1 MVGEP
6 QPATRTRLPRVV
18 IAAPASGQGKTTV
31 AVGIMAC
38 LTRRGHQVAAGKVG
52 PDYIDPGYHV
62 LATGRPGRNLD
73 PWLTGESLIVPL
85 LLHGARTPRPA
96 DVAVIEGVMGLFDG
110 QLGGDGF
117 ASTAHLAA
125 LTASPVIVVVD
136 ISSASRTVAATV
148 HGLADF
154 DPAIS
159 VAGVILNKAG
169 SDRHAAE
176 VCRAVTALGLP
187 VLGVLP
193 RHAGVSAPSRH
204 LGLVPVAERDDAA
217 ATLDRLAEQT
227 ERYLDLDAVL
237 DIAGTAAD
245 LDGEPWNPSA
255 AVASGAGSGVA
266 ARLGSG
272 VGAETGAAAGCE
284 VGTAGHGQ
292 GPVVAVAG
300 GRAFTFRYSETEELL
315 RAAGCQPVVIDPAL
329 DCTLPPGC
337 SGLYLGGGFPEV
349 HALELSRNTELIN
362 ELREAIGAGMP
373 TVAECAGLLYL
384 CRAVEGHPFV
394 AAVPA
399 TAAMHPGL
407 RIGYRRAVLA
417 ADGVLGPAGLQ
428 VRGHEFHR
436 TRTDP
441 GWGTTPGWVFEEEG
455 GQRLDG
461 FALDPAGTGT
471 PSLHAS
477 YLHLNWAGT
486 PQIASHFADRVADFA
501 TRPALAAVRR
511 PATLDGWVEST
522 STGRDPAPE
531 PSPEPNLDHHG
542 DAELD
547 GRLVDFAV
555 NVRLPGP
562 PSWLA
567 EIITEST
574 ASLGRYPDVS
584 AARTALARRH
594 GIPESMVLPTNG
606 GAEAFS
612 LIAAA
617 VPGRN
622 PLIVHPQFTEP
633 EAALRRCGRIAARHL
648 LSADDGFT
656 LRPTEVDGA
665 ADLVM
670 VGNPTNP
677 TGVLHPLSA
686 ISDLRRPGRVLVVDE
701 AFIDAI
707 EGEPSMIGADLDG
720 VLVVRSLTKTWGL
733 AGLRAGYVVGD
744 PRLIALLADRQ
755 PPWSVSAP
763 AAAVMTAVST
773 PAALAEVRAAAA
785 DYAVWRAHLVRG
797 LRSLGLRPVDGQ
809 APFVLVEVPEHT
821 RESLRGKGYAV
832 RRGDTFPGLGPGWIR
847 LAVRDPHRCDGLLR
861 ELTGTLGHRQSA

>member
-6 QPATRTRLPRVV
+6 QGATRTRLPRVV

-154 DPAIS
+154 DPS
-159 VAGVILNKAG
+159 VTVAGVILNKAG
-169 SDRHAAE
+169 SDRHADE
-176 VCRAVTALGLP
+176 VRRAVTGLGLP

-193 RHAGVSAPSRH
+193 RQAGVSAPSRH

-237 DIAGTAAD
+237 DIASTAAD
-245 LDGEPWNPSA
+245 LDGEPWNPGEVVGSLGH
-255 AVASGAGSGVA
+255 SGPP
-266 ARLGSG
+266 
-272 VGAETGAAAGCE
+272 
-284 VGTAGHGQ
+284 
-292 GPVVAVAG
+292 PVVAVAG
-300 GRAFTFRYSETEELL
+300 GRAFTFRYTETEELL
-315 RAAGCQPVVIDPAL
+315 RAAGCEPVTIDPAL
-329 DCTLPPGC
+329 DCELPTGC
-337 SGLYLGGGFPEV
+337 AGLYLGGGFPEV
-349 HALELSRNTELIN
+349 HALELSRNTKLIA

-394 AAVPA
+394 SVVPA

-417 ADGVLGPAGLQ
+417 GDGVLGPAGLP

-441 GWGTTPGWVFEEEG
+441 GWGTTPGWLVEEAG
-455 GQRLDG
+455 TTRPDG
-461 FALDPAGTGT
+461 FSLDPAGTGT
-471 PSLHAS
+471 PSVHAS
-477 YLHLNWAGT
+477 YLHLNWAGS
-486 PQIASHFADRVADFA
+486 PQIAGHFAARVAQFA
-501 TRPALAAVRR
+501 ARPALSAVRR
-511 PATLDGWVEST
+511 PPAATHRVDAEFDTEVI
-522 STGRDPAPE
+522 TGIGDPHPQH
-531 PSPEPNLDHHG
+531 EPNLDHHG
-542 DAELD
+542 DAEID
-547 GRLVDFAV
+547 DRLIDFAV

-562 PSWLA
+562 PPWLA
-567 EIITEST
+567 EIITAGT
-574 ASLGRYPDVS
+574 ATLGRYPDVT

-594 GIPESMVLPTNG
+594 RVPESMVLPTSG

-617 VPGRN
+617 IPGRN

-633 EAALRRCGRIAARHL
+633 EAALRRCGRIPARHL

-656 LRPTEVDGA
+656 LRPAEVDGA
-665 ADLVM
+665 ADLVL

-677 TGVLHPLSA
+677 TGVLHPLRV
-686 ISDLRRPGRVLVVDE
+686 ISELRRPGRVLVVDE

-707 EGEPSMIGADLDG
+707 ENEPSAIGTDLDG

-744 PRLIALLADRQ
+744 PRLIAMLADRQ

-763 AAAVMTAVST
+763 AAAVMAAVST
-773 PAALAEVRAAAA
+773 PAALAEVRACAV
-785 DYAVWRAHLVRG
+785 DYAGWRAHLMRG
-797 LRSLGLRPVDGQ
+797 LRGLGLQPVDGQ

-821 RESLRGKGYAV
+821 RESLRRKGYAV
-832 RRGDTFPGLGPGWIR
+832 RRGDTFPGLGPTWIR

-861 ELTGTLGHRQSA
+861 ELARTLDHRETA